1 MFVVMWGNDQ
11 SVNVQELVTYIPL
24 TQFEVAIVS
33 YRPGL
38 FFMAIKKTSLCH
50 V

>member
-1 MFVVMWGNDQ
+1 MFVLMCGNDQ
-11 SVNVQELVTYIPL
+11 SGNVRELITYIL
-24 TQFEVAIVS
+24 TQVEVAIVS
-33 YRPGL
+33 YGPGL